1 MRTHKLFSLKKMRE
15 QRSRHQVLERMREAV
30 QSLIRRSMQTSIWR
44 ALQTPTLPS
53 PGSMPSPQQLPKKFM
68 RYRKIFGDRD
78 TALET
83 QVGQGSWGGEHRIL
97 TTCLREGRAAASSW
111 TKES

>member
-1 MRTHKLFSLKKMRE
+1 
-15 QRSRHQVLERMREAV
+15 
-30 QSLIRRSMQTSIWR
+30 
-44 ALQTPTLPS
+44 
-53 PGSMPSPQQLPKKFM
+53 M